1 MTTTRKHATKKSDD
15 VRRPKD
21 VRTSKVQNALKE
33 LQTGGASGHLDLC
46 YLSWLSLYCVLQ
58 TLTST
63 FLTLCCTAL
72 IGLDRWSRQ
81 SAAHQ

>member
-33 LQTGGASGHLDLC
+33 LQTGGASGHPRPLLPLMFKPVLC
-46 YLSWLSLYCVLQ
+46 
-58 TLTST
+58 LTDSY
-63 FLTLCCTAL
+63 
-72 IGLDRWSRQ
+72 
-81 SAAHQ
+81 